1 MSAALEELAN
11 QPPSKEDLERWKR
24 DAALVCAE
32 LRAWAARDTDGW
44 SVAAR
49 RQAAERRTF
58 VLPKNR
64 GKGGMTP

>member
-1 MSAALEELAN
+1 MEQE
-11 QPPSKEDLERWKR
+11 PTFEDLAKWRR
-24 DAALVCAE
+24 GAALVVDE
-32 LRAWAARDTDGW
+32 LRAWAKRDTDGW

-64 GKGGMTP
+64 GKLNLGGPKS